1 MGLVTFRNDARI
13 SNREREELRL
23 FASEAGQSIQGL
35 ARRLGL
41 RVDEENLPNE
51 LSAVLLRS
59 PNCGSPSGYRIAVN
73 RRHSPERQRWSIA
86 HEIGHYVLH
95 KDDPDFEV
103 IVDDQ
108 EYGVVVPLVAPVGNS
123 YRSNRRSRLESEA
136 ESFAAS
142 LLMPPKLVRLSINFR
157 RLCIPK
163 LAQEFYVSEQAM
175 RRRVSE
181 IKAERAL
188 LAA

>member
-1 MGLVTFRNDARI
+1 MGLVSFRNDDRI
-13 SNREREELRL
+13 SGRERGELRL

-35 ARRLGL
+35 ARRLGI
-41 RVDEENLPNE
+41 RVDEEDLPDE
-51 LSAVLLRS
+51 VSAVLLRS
-59 PNCGSPSGYRIAVN
+59 PNCGSTSGYRIAVN
-73 RRHSPERQRWSIA
+73 RNHTLERQRWSIA

-103 IVDDQ
+103 VVDDQ
-108 EYGVVVPLVAPVGNS
+108 EYGVVIPLIAPVGNS
-123 YRSNRRSRLESEA
+123 YRKDRRSRLEREA

-142 LLMPPKLVRLSINFR
+142 LLMPPNRVRQSINFR

-175 RRRVSE
+175 RLRVLE
-181 IKAERAL
+181 IQAARAS
-188 LAA
+188 ATA